1 MRVGEGRRADGR
13 VEGRKEAPGCGRVR
27 GRGRAEGPLS
37 LSPLQ
42 RFSPGRRA
50 GLKLLEDLVLP
61 QSEERTGETWESSGC
76 LCAELCAPPPQ
87 HCPRGR
93 RQAAPLVFPRQLEKS
108 LRYISCESKA
118 IQAVP
123 PGPLGANP
131 RPGRP
136 SGLDRRQEAGAL
148 QATPDL

>member
-1 MRVGEGRRADGR
+1 MWGGGDGEERRD
-13 VEGRKEAPGCGRVR
+13 PSSY
-27 GRGRAEGPLS
+27 L
-37 LSPLQ
+37 LQ
-42 RFSPGRRA
+42 RFSPRPRA

-76 LCAELCAPPPQ
+76 LSAELCAPPPRR
-87 HCPRGR
+87 CPRDR
-93 RQAAPLVFPRQLEKS
+93 RQAAPPCS
-108 LRYISCESKA
+108 HANLRNPSDISCESKA

-136 SGLDRRQEAGAL
+136 SGLDRRQEARAL
-148 QATPDL
+148 QATPNL